1 MAVTRTLGQ
10 LALVALE
17 DGAGPFFRPREEVFG
32 QTTAAHWDS
41 ADALDP
47 AAAGPAGEW
56 LLRFRCFAVRP
67 DSGAG
72 TVLVD
77 AGIGPAGSPAAAWA
91 PVPGRLPE
99 ELAAAGIDPDD
110 VATVVLTHLHTDH
123 IGWAVTDATP
133 YFRNARYLLQR
144 IEYEAVDTLNPS
156 LRERLLQPLQ
166 ATGQLWLVDGEAAL
180 ATGVRAIAT
189 PGHTPGHQSVLLDS
203 GDEVVLVTG
212 DLLVHAVQLVDPDV
226 SYANEVDPDQA
237 RETRRV
243 LLDQLAARGGLL
255 ATAHLSEAFLAATP
269 GGAATPSRWAPARPR

>member
-1 MAVTRTLGQ
+1 
-10 LALVALE
+10 
-17 DGAGPFFRPREEVFG
+17 
-32 QTTAAHWDS
+32 
-41 ADALDP
+41 
-47 AAAGPAGEW
+47 
-56 LLRFRCFAVRP
+56 
-67 DSGAG
+67 
-72 TVLVD
+72 
-77 AGIGPAGSPAAAWA
+77 
-91 PVPGRLPE
+91 
-99 ELAAAGIDPDD
+99 
-110 VATVVLTHLHTDH
+110 
-123 IGWAVTDATP
+123 
-133 YFRNARYLLQR
+133 
-144 IEYEAVDTLNPS
+144 VDTLNPS

-189 PGHTPGHQSVLLDS
+189 PGHTPGHQSVLLDT

-243 LLDQLAARGGLL
+243 LLDQLAARGGLV